1 MALPQFD
8 FGMQTV
14 EPNPLHEERPT
25 RGLVFIS
32 HANPEDNVFTAWLCA
47 RLASAGYQVWS
58 DVTKLI
64 GGEYFW
70 RDIEEAIR
78 TYSAKVVSVVSRES
92 VRKNGFLNELSV
104 ALSVE
109 SGQKLS
115 DFVIPIRLDDLP
127 FSDVPAQIHR
137 KNLIDF
143 TAGWQIGLG
152 KLIKKLEQDAVP
164 QSLDGRSEQLTSW
177 SKHFLEIDARFV
189 NREEAVMTN
198 WLPVTYL
205 PPTAHVLRIDPARQG
220 NDSVDTYGSWPF
232 AALGEHIVSFAG
244 RDDLENSSAC
254 AAYKYVGRPKWS
266 ELVEGSSRTLPAFNG
281 RPATNALTDLL
292 KQAWYREMARRGLVP
307 FEMPG
312 SRRAWYLPLSDQGVT
327 RVPFVDLQG
336 DTRRKALQGRSEV
349 LNAYWHL
356 AVVARPVIRPSMLF
370 ELSLHVVFTQ
380 DGRTPIGDAKRMHAM
395 RRRFCKNWWQK
406 QWRDLL
412 LAYLSF
418 LSGGKTYFEL
428 KVSQD
433 ELVNVPARPML
444 LRSLVTFSEGEE
456 SPTEAEEPPEPTDLD
471 DDIDE
476 FAEDAADDVLEEAPE
491 KPAIEGSQEGV
502 RPA

>member
-1 MALPQFD
+1 V
-8 FGMQTV
+8 TKV
-14 EPNPLHEERPT
+14 

-32 HANPEDNVFTAWLCA
+32 HANPEDNVFTTWLGA
-47 RLASAGYQVWS
+47 RLAAAGYAVWS

-78 TYSAKVVSVVSRES
+78 THSAKVVSVVSRAS
-92 VRKNGFLNELSV
+92 VRKDGFLNELSV

-127 FSDVPAQIHR
+127 FGDVPAQIHR

-143 TAGWQIGLG
+143 TAGWQVGLARV
-152 KLIKKLEQDAVP
+152 IRKLEQDAVP
-164 QSLDGRSEQLTSW
+164 RSLNHQSEQLTAW

-205 PPTAHVLRIDPARQG
+205 PAIAHVLRIDPVRQG
-220 NDSVDTYGSWPF
+220 NRSVDTYGSWPF

-244 RDDLENSSAC
+244 RDDLEDSSAC
-254 AAYKYVGRPKWS
+254 AAYEYVGRPEWR
-266 ELVEGSSRTLPAFNG
+266 ELVEGSSRTLRALSG

-292 KQAWYREMARRGLVP
+292 KQAWSREMARKGLMP

-312 SRRAWYLPLSDQGVT
+312 NRQAWYLPLSDQGVT
-327 RVPFVDLQG
+327 RVPFVNLRG
-336 DTRRKALQGRSEV
+336 ETRRKALQGRSEV
-349 LNAYWHL
+349 LKAHWHL
-356 AVVARPVIRPSMLF
+356 AVVARPVIRPSMQF
-370 ELSLHVVFTQ
+370 ELSLHVVFTE

-418 LSGGKTYFEL
+418 LSGGQKYIEL
-428 KVSQD
+428 KVSMD

-444 LRSLVTFSEGEE
+444 LRSFVTFSEGEE
-456 SPTEAEEPPEPTDLD
+456 SPTEAEDPPEPTDLD
-471 DDIDE
+471 DEFYE
-476 FAEDAADDVLEEAPE
+476 FAEDAADEDQEE
-491 KPAIEGSQEGV
+491 KPEEPVTEGSQEGG

>member
-1 MALPQFD
+1 MSRAIP
-8 FGMQTV
+8 M
-14 EPNPLHEERPT
+14 ERHEEVTGLASRK
-25 RGLVFIS
+25 LVFLS
-32 HANPEDNVFTAWLCA
+32 HANPEDNVFTTWLGA
-47 RLASAGYQVWS
+47 RLASAGYAVWS

-70 RDIEEAIR
+70 KDIEEAIR
-78 TYSAKVVSVVSRES
+78 PHAAKVVSVVSRTS
-92 VRKNGFLNELSV
+92 VRKDGFLNELSV

-127 FSDVPAQIHR
+127 FGDVPAQIHR

-143 TAGWQIGLG
+143 TGGWQLGLAR
-152 KLIKKLEQDAVP
+152 LVKKLEQDAVP
-164 QSLDGRSEQLTSW
+164 KSLDGRSEQLTAW

-198 WLPVTYL
+198 WVPVTYL
-205 PPTAHVLRIDPARQG
+205 PATAHVLTIDPARQG
-220 NDSVDTYGSWPF
+220 GRAVDTEGSWPF
-232 AALGEHIVSFAG
+232 AALGEHVVSFAG

-254 AAYKYVGRPKWS
+254 AAYEYIGRPQWS
-266 ELVEGSSRTLPAFNG
+266 ELVEGVSHSLPALNG
-281 RPATNALTDLL
+281 RPAANALTDLL
-292 KQAWYREMARRGLVP
+292 KQAWSREMARKGLVP

-312 SRRAWYLPLSDQGVT
+312 NRQAWYLPLSNQGVT
-327 RVPFVDLQG
+327 RVSFVDLRG
-336 DTRRKALQGRSEV
+336 DTRRKALQGHSEV
-349 LNAYWHL
+349 LKVNWHL
-356 AVVARPVIRPSMLF
+356 AVVARPLIRSSIQL
-370 ELSLHVVFTQ
+370 ELSLHVVFTE

-418 LSGGKTYFEL
+418 LSGGRTYLDL
-428 KVSQD
+428 KVSKD
-433 ELVNVPARPML
+433 EVISVSARPLL

-456 SPTEAEEPPEPTDLD
+456 LPTEAEEPPEPTDLD

-476 FAEDAADDVLEEAPE
+476 FEEDATNDAPEEA
-491 KPAIEGSQEGV
+491 QEETTSGAPQV
-502 RPA
+502 GARPA